1 MIQSVAVRGAPFGVQ
16 GNEKGTDQVRE
27 FLAFKLGTE
36 EYGIDILKVQ
46 EIRGYEAATRML
58 NAPRSVLGVRNL
70 RGAIVPIMDLR
81 IHLDMPRIG
90 YDSHTVTIVL
100 NIGER
105 IVGIVV
111 DGVSDVVAL
120 QDAQIKQAPEF
131 TTTLSTREVIG
142 IATIEQGDRQRMLIL
157 LDSAQLVASI
167 WCVNDSV
174 AEIPSGSA
182 EQSTG
187 IEQERHW

>member
-1 MIQSVAVRGAPFGVQ
+1 MK
-16 GNEKGTDQVRE
+16 KGTDQVRE
-27 FLAFKLGTE
+27 FLAFKLGGE

-81 IHLDMPRIG
+81 IHLGMPG
-90 YDSHTVTIVL
+90 VAYDSHTVTIVL

-120 QDAQIKQAPEF
+120 QDAQIKPAPEF
-131 TTTLSTREVIG
+131 TASLSTRDVIG
-142 IATIEQGDRQRMLIL
+142 LATIEQGDRQRMLIL
-157 LDSAQLVASI
+157 LDSAQVVASI
-167 WCVNDSV
+167 WRGNDFV
-174 AEIPSGSA
+174 AEMTSVSG

-187 IEQERHW
+187 IEQQRHW